1 MFCIQ
6 SQQNSYG
13 IEYIV
18 FDTNTHPDDQ
28 TINVVLKF
36 SVIKAGLPNVGQANP
51 YPILQ
56 FTLSNSSLIHKGAK
70 LTSAASAYAL
80 PLFWPNP
87 KSSRQKGLA
96 PCLEQI

>member
-18 FDTNTHPDDQ
+18 FDTNTHPD
-28 TINVVLKF
+28 
-36 SVIKAGLPNVGQANP
+36 GQANP

-70 LTSAASAYAL
+70 PTSAASAYAL
-80 PLFWPNP
+80 SLFRPNP
-87 KSSRQKGLA
+87 KSSRQKGPGL
-96 PCLEQI
+96 CLEQV